1 MRLIAQMLNFNNEQ
15 LVQVGL
21 APAVASAPEEIEGKS
36 FTDLLTQ
43 FVDES

>member
-21 APAVASAPEEIEGKS
+21 APAAEVIEGKS

-43 FVDES
+43 FVDQS